1 VGTVRGIVD
10 EPQAFPVRDVVRF
23 SRACVV
29 RWLNLS
35 HGFFV
40 AECFRWFPC
49 FDRLIMRRSLVGVV
63 RIMIGLDGTGNV
75 SFEFELRSLH

>member
-1 VGTVRGIVD
+1 VGTVRGTVD
-10 EPQAFPVRDVVRF
+10 EPQAFPVRDGVPF

-29 RWLNLS
+29 RWLNFG

-49 FDRLIMRRSLVGVV
+49 LRRSLVGVV
-63 RIMIGLDGTGNV
+63 SIMVGLDGTGNIL
-75 SFEFELRSLH
+75 FEFELRSLH